1 MDRMQLQEFDPSP
14 FGRPAL
20 LRLPDPGVDVR
31 GGVVA
36 LHGAGLPQRRQPLF
50 EHLAV
55 TLTAMGFAVLTF
67 DRRPGRNGEDT
78 PLDAQADDAL
88 AAVEYLQARI
98 DAPVGLYGFSQGAWA
113 ASLAAA
119 RDSTVAMLAMVG
131 CSGVSPAEQMRFH
144 TDERLRRA
152 GYDES
157 DRALQ
162 RELRLAYEALLR
174 GEGDYGA
181 ATTLLD
187 AAVGQ
192 PWFPLSYLDSELPS
206 PEQSWPD
213 MDYDPEPAFSEVT
226 CPVLLIWG
234 ADEDC
239 VPTAASEKVWRRA
252 TRSAGHPEPTVVT
265 LADCGHFPAPVS
277 EPNSLTVPIAAF
289 SPAYTIA
296 LRRWFAER

>member
-1 MDRMQLQEFDPSP
+1 MQSRELDPSP

-20 LRLPDPGVDVR
+20 LRMPDPGIHVR

-50 EHLAV
+50 EHLAI
-55 TLTAMGFAVLTF
+55 TLTPMGFAVLTF
-67 DRRPGRNGEDT
+67 DRRPGREDEDT
-78 PLDAQADDAL
+78 PFDIQAEDAL
-88 AAVEYLQARI
+88 AAIEHLRITI

-113 ASLAAA
+113 ASLAAS
-119 RDSTVAMLAMVG
+119 RDSTVAMLATVG

-152 GYDES
+152 GYDDS
-157 DRALQ
+157 VRAQQ
-162 RELRLAYEALLR
+162 RELRMAYEALLR
-174 GEGDYGA
+174 GDGDRETAGG
-181 ATTLLD
+181 LLAD
-187 AAVGQ
+187 AVDQ
-192 PWFPLSYLDSELPS
+192 PWFGLSYLDSRLPA

-213 MDYDPEPAFSEVT
+213 MDYDPEPAFSKVS
-226 CPVLLIWG
+226 CPVLLIYG

-239 VPTAASEKVWRRA
+239 VPAADSEQIWRRA
-252 TRSAGHPEPTVVT
+252 MRSGLRPEPTVVT
-265 LADCGHFPAPVS
+265 IAGCGHFPAPDGD
-277 EPNSLTVPIAAF
+277 PNSLSVPVAGF